1 MSDFLDF
8 SSLSLV
14 AIVAIILTLAIF
26 GPIGYLIASRRIK
39 QSLLAFLVRFAIC
52 FLLLVIIEAFVLSL
66 WPSVHEQI
74 AGITVIIVGGVLSS
88 VGVSESVSGTTIT
101 LNDPFLIFSVDA
113 ACLGGIL
120 LWAYTGLVFAESR
133 VTLKQRLVGIIFGLA
148 IILGFNF
155 FRIVTS
161 IYLEWR
167 TGVHV
172 HDYFYIVNMAL
183 VLLVWAGWLKILKP
197 NQAVA
202 RPASKQQVISGVKSE

>member
-1 MSDFLDF
+1 MQTVLDLSDVPYFWLIVIITIAVVFGSLGYFISSRSIKQPLISFLLRF
-8 SSLSLV
+8 TVTFLSLM
-14 AIVAIILTLAIF
+14 
-26 GPIGYLIASRRIK
+26 LIE
-39 QSLLAFLVRFAIC
+39 SLFLS
-52 FLLLVIIEAFVLSL
+52 FV
-66 WPSVHEQI
+66 PSVH
-74 AGITVIIVGGVLSS
+74 GKLCDVTTTITGGVLSS
-88 VGVSESVSGTTIT
+88 IGVSESVSGDTIA
-101 LNDPFLIFSVDA
+101 LNNPFLVFRIDA